1 MWKLVIIFIA
11 SLVLAFFSDLFSKKD
26 ALHNKYIY
34 HEKIFW
40 CLIVLVIA
48 VFAGLR
54 TRYNDTITYIEDYV
68 YLINDQLNFSNFR
81 WSLGSNP
88 GFYLVNMLLKYFGFS
103 ANGFLM
109 FYSLITYTIYIWFI
123 RKYSSDFLMSM
134 FLFLCLVVTFPMAAI
149 KQCVAVAFC
158 LIAVDKAI
166 NKKWFWFV
174 FWVFIAETFHAY
186 SFMHLIVPFLFFVP
200 WKSKKTY
207 LWIGIFF
214 SLGIMLR
221 PLLGT
226 VISITDSLG
235 DNYSLEEF
243 SGAGV
248 NPFRLAVSLVPLV
261 LSFILQKK
269 VTDPKYEMTRSDN
282 VCMNLSFLNGEMMFV
297 ALFGT
302 ANYFARLAN
311 YFYIF
316 PLISIPRLLNM
327 IEPKWR
333 TLIKIAAVI
342 CYLFFAWYNNNYSGF
357 NSFDVDFDRI
367 SLSEFYWFEK
377 I

>member
-1 MWKLVIIFIA
+1 MWKLVPIIIVC
-11 SLVLAFFSDLFSKKD
+11 LILAFFSDVFSKKD

-34 HEKIFW
+34 QEKIFW
-40 CLIVLVIA
+40 FLIVIVIS

-54 TRYNDTITYIEDYV
+54 IRYNDTRTYIEEYI
-68 YLINDQLNFSNFR
+68 YFTNDILDFSEFDLA
-81 WSLGSNP
+81 LGSNP
-88 GFYLVNMLLKYFGFS
+88 GFCFVNMLLKKLHFS
-103 ANGFLM
+103 INGYLM
-109 FYSLITYTIYIWFI
+109 IYSLITYSIYIWFI
-123 RKYSSDFLMSM
+123 RKYSSDFLMSIV
-134 FLFLCLVVTFPMAAI
+134 LFICLALTFPMAAI

-174 FWVFIAETFHAY
+174 FWILVAETFHAY
-186 SFMHLIVPFLFFVP
+186 SFMYFAVPFLFFVP

-207 LWIGIFF
+207 LWIGLFF
-214 SLGIMLR
+214 FAGIMLR
-221 PLLGT
+221 PFMGTLL
-226 VISITDSLG
+226 SITDSLG
-235 DNYSLEEF
+235 DNYTYEEF
-243 SGAGV
+243 SREGV
-248 NPFRLAVSLVPLV
+248 NPFRLAVSLVPLIM
-261 LSFILQKK
+261 SFILQKK

-282 VCMNLSFLNGEMMFV
+282 VCMNLSFLNGEIMFV

-333 TLIKIAAVI
+333 TPVKLAAI
-342 CYLFFAWYNNNYSGF
+342 LCYSFFLWYNNIYSGF
-357 NSFDVDFDRI
+357 NPFDVGFDRI